1 VPILERVSKIAA
13 AASVALIVLLLLA
26 FHPDITPA
34 LRALTIAAI
43 VAGALTPASRRSAMH
58 TAWVA
63 TAMLS
68 PAVLRAITSREGPVL
83 DLFWMAGLSA
93 SLLRS
98 ESWSRW
104 SMPERWRG
112 PAGGV
117 ALTLALAWPV
127 LLAREIGFDPRTL
140 TDEGAVN
147 SWALL
152 TAPQVAAWLLFVVW
166 TLLLGLLWLDS
177 TCRELHETPGGVPR
191 VVHGIWIGTTI
202 ASLVA
207 VYQGTIDLHFF
218 STPFWAARARATGTL
233 LDANAFGVCA
243 ALAPPLA
250 YLALCRPRA
259 GERSRT
265 SASSAFDNHA
275 LRNAIVFFVFVVNL
289 AGLWLSGSRTAM
301 LCGAVAMTMFVAAAW
316 SSFTPRARRIIPWA
330 AIAAIAIVGAI
341 VLTSKTIGPAQ
352 RFADIP
358 TELRSALSTVFTRG
372 PYGRIA
378 NLMIREHPLVGV
390 GIGSYQILAAD
401 YWRRLDN
408 NQLQFD
414 NAQNWLRH
422 VLSEMGI
429 VGSAM
434 LFIFAAFVAWHVV
447 MRPARPDL
455 RVAATI
461 VRGLVAAIGISSFIQ
476 VPTQTPIVMLSF
488 MLLVGWMTVLIPE
501 REPQRHAATK
511 SPFDSRRSLRAGWQW
526 IAATIAAVAYA
537 GGHLALANGSL
548 AVVERARR
556 AHLEYAA
563 GTYPPEVADGVR
575 FRWTSGNAR
584 FVWPATT
591 RWLVV
596 RVWAQHPDIASRPV
610 RITLT
615 TNCGVIVDEEF
626 TSAMPLSLGVA
637 LPEQH
642 DALEAHLKVSR
653 TWRPSDYGSNDERR
667 LGAAI
672 VAEFVADPSLTR
684 AQNRHVA
691 LSACGPGI

>member
-1 VPILERVSKIAA
+1 MPTPGLKTRPTLSILERITKTAA
-13 AASVALIVLLLLA
+13 ATSVALIALLLLA

-34 LRALTIAAI
+34 LRVLTMAAI
-43 VAGALTPASRRSAMH
+43 IAGALTPASRRSTMR
-58 TAWVA
+58 TAWLA
-63 TAMLS
+63 MAMLS

-104 SMPERWRG
+104 SMPARWRA

-117 ALTLALAWPV
+117 ALTFALAWPV

-140 TDEGAVN
+140 TDEGAIN

-152 TAPQVAAWLLFVVW
+152 NAPQVAAWLLFVVW

-177 TCRELHETPGGVPR
+177 TCRELHEAPDALPR

-207 VYQGTIDLHFF
+207 VYQGTIDLHFL

-250 YLALCRPRA
+250 YLALCRGGWGRGTRPARDRDGA
-259 GERSRT
+259 V
-265 SASSAFDNHA
+265 A
-275 LRNAIVFFVFVVNL
+275 NAIVFFVFVVNL

-301 LCGAVAMTMFVAAAW
+301 LCGAVAMTTFVMAAW
-316 SSFTPRARRIIPWA
+316 SSFTPRARRIIPWTAVA
-330 AIAAIAIVGAI
+330 ALAIVGMI

-352 RFADIP
+352 RLSDIP
-358 TELRSALSTVFTRG
+358 TGLRGALSTIFTRG

-378 NLMIREHPLVGV
+378 NQMIRDHPLVGV
-390 GIGSYQILAAD
+390 GAGSYQILAAD
-401 YWRRLDN
+401 YWRRLNDD
-408 NQLQFD
+408 QLPFD

-422 VLSEMGI
+422 ELSEMGI
-429 VGSAM
+429 VGAAM
-434 LFIFAAFVAWHVV
+434 LFVFAALVAWHVV
-447 MRPARPDL
+447 MRPARPDR
-455 RVAATI
+455 RVEAMI
-461 VRGLVAAIGISSFIQ
+461 VRGLVAAIGVCSLIQ

-488 MLLVGWMTVLIPE
+488 MLLVGWMTVLVPE
-501 REPQRHAATK
+501 QPPPHAAAT
-511 SPFDSRRSLRAGWQW
+511 RWAW
-526 IAATIAAVAYA
+526 ITATVAAVAYA

-575 FRWTSGNAR
+575 FRWTSGDAR
-584 FVWPATT
+584 FVWPAKT
-591 RWLVV
+591 RWLIV
-596 RVWAQHPDIASRPV
+596 RVWAQHPDIAARPV

-615 TNCGVIVDEEF
+615 TNCGVLVNEEF
-626 TSAMPLSLGVA
+626 ASNMPLNLGVTFPDQQEA
-637 LPEQH
+637 I
-642 DALEAHLKVSR
+642 EAHLHVSR
-653 TWRPSDYGSNDERR
+653 TWRPSDHGSNDERR

-672 VAEFVADPSLTR
+672 VAEFVVDPSLTQ
-684 AQNRHVA
+684 AQKRHVV
-691 LSACGPGI
+691 LSACGPGV

>member
-1 VPILERVSKIAA
+1 
-13 AASVALIVLLLLA
+13 
-26 FHPDITPA
+26 
-34 LRALTIAAI
+34 
-43 VAGALTPASRRSAMH
+43 MH

-63 TAMLS
+63 MAMLS

-104 SMPERWRG
+104 IMPERWRV

-140 TDEGAVN
+140 TDEGAIN

-177 TCRELHETPGGVPR
+177 TCRELHEAPDRLPR

-207 VYQGTIDLHFF
+207 VYQGTIDLRLL

-250 YLALCRPRA
+250 YLALCRERA

-265 SASSAFDNHA
+265 SESSASGNHA
-275 LRNAIVFFVFVVNL
+275 LRNAIVFFVFVVNI

-301 LCGAVAMTMFVAAAW
+301 LCGAVAMTMLVVATW

-330 AIAAIAIVGAI
+330 AIAAVAIVGAI
-341 VLTSKTIGPAQ
+341 VLTSKTIGPAK
-352 RFADIP
+352 RLSDIP
-358 TELRSALSTVFTRG
+358 TELRAALSTVFTRG
-372 PYGRIA
+372 PLGRTA
-378 NLMIREHPLVGV
+378 NLMIRDHPLVGIGV
-390 GIGSYQILAAD
+390 GSYQILAAD

-414 NAQNWLRH
+414 NAQNWVRH
-422 VLSEMGI
+422 ELSEMGI

-434 LFIFAAFVAWHVV
+434 LFILAAFVAWHVV
-447 MRPARPDL
+447 MRPARPDR
-455 RVAATI
+455 RVEATI

-476 VPTQTPIVMLSF
+476 VQTQTPIVMLSF

-501 REPQRHAATK
+501 REP
-511 SPFDSRRSLRAGWQW
+511 PFDSVRPQSRASLRAGWPW
-526 IAATIAAVAYA
+526 IAATVAAVAYA
-537 GGHLALANGSL
+537 GGHLVLANGSL

-584 FVWPATT
+584 FVWPAAT

-596 RVWAQHPDIASRPV
+596 RVWAQHPDIGSRPV

-615 TNCGVIVDEEF
+615 TNCGVLVNEEF
-626 TSAMPLSLGVA
+626 TSAVPLSLGVV

-642 DALEAHLKVSR
+642 DALEAHLQVSR
-653 TWRPSDYGSNDERR
+653 TWRPSDYGSQDERR

-691 LSACGPGI
+691 LSSCGAGI

>member
-1 VPILERVSKIAA
+1 VSSLERITKIAA
-13 AASVALIVLLLLA
+13 AISVALIVLLLLA
-26 FHPDITPA
+26 FHPDITPT
-34 LRALTIAAI
+34 LRALTIAA
-43 VAGALTPASRRSAMH
+43 VVVGALTPASRRSAMH

-104 SMPERWRG
+104 SVPERWRV
-112 PAGGV
+112 PVGGV

-127 LLAREIGFDPRTL
+127 LLAREIEFDPRTL
-140 TDEGAVN
+140 TDEGAIN
-147 SWALL
+147 SWAML

-177 TCRELHETPGGVPR
+177 TCRELHDTPDSFPR

-207 VYQGTIDLHFF
+207 VYQGTIDLHFL

-243 ALAPPLA
+243 ALAPALA

-259 GERSRT
+259 GETSRT
-265 SASSAFDNHA
+265 SGSSAFDNHA
-275 LRNAIVFFVFVVNL
+275 LRNAIVFFAFVVNL

-301 LCGAVAMTMFVAAAW
+301 LGAAVAMTMFVAATW

-330 AIAAIAIVGAI
+330 AIGAIAIVGAI

-352 RFADIP
+352 RLAEIP
-358 TELRSALSTVFTRG
+358 TELRAALSTVFTRG
-372 PYGRIA
+372 PLGRIA
-378 NLMIREHPLVGV
+378 NLMIREHPIV
-390 GIGSYQILAAD
+390 GIGVGSYQILAAD
-401 YWRRLDN
+401 YWRRIDN

-434 LFIFAAFVAWHVV
+434 LFIFAALVAWHVV
-447 MRPARPDL
+447 MRPARPDR
-455 RVAATI
+455 RVEATI

-476 VPTQTPIVMLSF
+476 VQTQTPIVMLSF
-488 MLLVGWMTVLIPE
+488 MLLVGWMTVLIP
-501 REPQRHAATK
+501 
-511 SPFDSRRSLRAGWQW
+511 FDSARAQSRASLGAGTVSLRPAWQW

-537 GGHLALANGSL
+537 GGHLVLANGSL
-548 AVVERARR
+548 SVVERARR

-596 RVWAQHPDIASRPV
+596 RVWAQHPDIASQPV
-610 RITLT
+610 HITLT
-615 TNCGVIVDEEF
+615 TNCGVLVNEDF
-626 TSAMPLSLGVA
+626 TSPMPLSLGVV

-642 DALEAHLKVSR
+642 DALEAHLQVSR
-653 TWRPSDYGSNDERR
+653 TWRPSDHGSSDERR

-672 VAEFVADPSLTR
+672 VAEFVADPALTR

-691 LSACGPGI
+691 LSSCGPGI